1 LKWKRPATKDITHNN
16 TNIEIDSKI
25 TSRVRVDDDEH
36 KQARETSDLFTE
48 VHLH

>member
-1 LKWKRPATKDITHNN
+1 MKWKQPATKDITHNN

-36 KQARETSDLFTE
+36 KQAKTSDLFTK